1 MPNETI
7 EKEAS
12 TLKETLLKEINNL
25 DFSFKPENGTI
36 VNGNDG
42 KAIPKAVKQF
52 EESCE
57 KLKEAVKHYKDEEEK
72 KSAKSNNKFKIK
84 SALGMK
90 LSLGKIDEFLKSM
103 NDNSKFKNDFGNSS
117 VSDVVFSCSFLM
129 DKIAKLRK
137 SIKPTSPTNVKI
149 RSKLSSFEKQLNGN
163 LKIWM
168 KDPEREKVI
177 KKK

>member
-42 KAIPKAVKQF
+42 KAIPKAVEKYK
-52 EESCE
+52 ESCE
-57 KLKEAVKHYKDEEEK
+57 KLKGAVKHYKDEEEK

-90 LSLGKIDEFLKSM
+90 LSLGKIDDFLKSM
-103 NDNSKFKNDFGNSS
+103 DTLIFKSRFESAVASNI
-117 VSDVVFSCSFLM
+117 VFSCSSLM

-149 RSKLSSFEKQLNGN
+149 RSKLSSFETQLNKN
-163 LKIWM
+163 LKSW
-168 KDPEREKVI
+168 KDDPRNEKNI
-177 KKK
+177 NKK